1 VDAGASQKRLNAELA
16 EALSAQEPFQISHVD
31 LIGRTFGESTTQVGR
46 QLASTWIRNA
56 SGYVFSRPH
65 RWIVEAALNGS
76 DANSPDGATIGM
88 FGMGFLSTLSVLPE
102 SGPGPHIDVLTRS
115 AKGNLR
121 ITLTGPRSDP
131 GVTYA
136 ALAEDQPPK
145 HRGTIV
151 RIEPHQ
157 GESFPPSRLE
167 GLEEEV
173 SSLQFFRK
181 AAVFI
186 QVEGGP
192 PRQVNPGRTAPGAP
206 RVDIRIG
213 AKRIEIEDHGS
224 GITPEVALTRF
235 LVPSASTKTPAARGP
250 DEQGPSKPPELVD
263 RPGKERSTVMVGVEG
278 VVLSE
283 LELDPSLTAALG
295 SPAHLLIDLPPWVK
309 FTLDRTEVVF
319 DERGGSPEEQQL
331 RSAIDSAVA
340 TDLSPGQKQRPQ
352 SLRLNLLYAGLRAM
366 EEQSESRRV
375 ASGVFSSHLKDVV
388 REALSHDASLVP
400 LPIEHAAALE
410 KLMGAL
416 GARRPRPVP
425 VDPAMVDFDFGRIEE
440 VLEKQALATVE
451 ELKGPVRD
459 IARACARGGC
469 IDGTSIFFVP
479 DDALP
484 KTRRGTAIASS
495 LGMRNML
502 FVPRSLLEE
511 VGNPRD
517 TSAAVSQLARRI
529 IYRNIG
535 SRGELQPA
543 SGRGDDGSMR
553 GQLRSGALVTNA
565 ESLWPHSGTRE
576 TALWGDIRPGTKESA
591 LAWAAVRP
599 TRGAIEHLWKEQP
612 VLGAFDRGELLQLW
626 HEYAGT
632 VSESQDRLPQ
642 FRSSYR
648 WFERNQEELA
658 RLLEDAVGTAVF
670 RREPR
675 PAWQARPDDAD
686 PNPIYE
692 KDRGLRYIL
701 GPDREL
707 NTLDVDALA
716 ALAIDIAES
725 EEGKAWNGMRYS
737 ENREK
742 IAEVRARAEA
752 ALGAHPELLIREDPI
767 PFLNFLVV
775 HLLAAHGQISSEP
788 LLRAIA
794 ADGGEDAERFEK
806 LADQVADV
814 PQDRFL
820 SLGDQILWP
829 LPKDADIDDLRRLIG
844 GLLLNYRQRGTVPI
858 GGDDADPTLRSL
870 YESPLDVPPLAGTSI
885 TRADAAPLR
894 EKLSELAFT
903 IQAERRLDRSKFSP
917 DYGLNFLQRVKDGV
931 QAIYLARTRP
941 GIDPLAA
948 EQLERLEQATLYL
961 YNRYFDIPHEEFV
974 LPYGH
979 GKARLFNTK
988 LNDGVS
994 PATAERA
1001 LSTLSASPGG
1011 LQKLVRLQIDELAY
1025 RLDPKRRK
1033 QDLARR
1039 QVLVPHLPD
1048 TSVTGQLGR
1057 LLEQGVPPE
1066 LVTRMVENAND
1077 FRELAYFAAIVDAAI
1092 DQHRK
1097 LGVAG
1102 RSPFTVEDKDERAR
1116 VGSATR
1122 IFLEDIIQRRLD
1134 PGDIRDWFETHRVA
1148 PAQLLPSKEF
1158 KEPLTKLEGLGRE
1171 LLNFARSA
1179 LAGGLPVDVQQDASP
1194 PQAKKALQDAHW
1206 VSVKQ
1211 LIRAHAS
1218 DDGLATRLA
1227 SGDLSGALKRIE
1239 GQPAD
1244 LDLGKITQDVEH
1256 GSERDAART
1265 IFVEA
1270 TQNALDEIRG
1280 FEKLKKKGAKEIAET
1295 LKARA
1300 AAGLDP
1306 DELKGL
1312 TLSVGLEAPGE
1323 LVEGAIARTVLSI
1336 DDPVGVKNLS
1346 VLLTDFLLPDLSNKD
1361 PEGDTA
1367 GMLGNGAFQM
1377 YQDAAVLRFTTRF
1390 RDDPSRAVTLEV
1402 EPVRE
1407 DDRVVDLKFRVAE
1420 VPDLIKT
1427 EPKFF
1432 GSRVQVVLRERPWEE
1447 SVNAAVYGR
1456 VFARDVI
1463 GTATAFTP
1471 EGAPIPIELQDR
1483 GETERLNR
1491 PQHRSELALAS
1502 REFGEQGR
1510 EVTVLRSDSRHAAS
1524 RLNTTGIPVSRLQ
1537 PVLEAMRLLPPNLLS
1552 EASSGL
1558 TVDLPKGSY
1567 APVKSRTKL
1576 RWNPGV
1582 EEPLRRTLLDAIYG
1596 RGFKDGGDSSL
1607 ERLFQHRGS
1616 RTELSQVMVSPRE
1629 EHLDTLR
1636 ALAVEG
1642 EDMPLN
1648 EFFTHY
1654 RPTLL
1659 EGSRTPSFAH
1669 WIEDG
1674 YRTLVSRRINP
1685 VRERLAQDV
1694 AKLRASIPERIAE
1707 GGDRA
1712 VLSMRYELLRMRGD
1726 AVDEIQK
1733 AYDSWRKEA
1742 RSDDAI
1748 RRQFSGRIEGLPPD
1762 QVEAVR
1768 AYFDAL
1774 IAPWFE
1780 EKLAALDLAV
1790 PPDDEELSRIF
1801 PELMTAEERNALE
1814 QARRQ
1819 IVLAANGHN
1828 HRPATEASGETAAA
1842 DSPNSP
1848 GLDTLREVCT
1858 MTEDVLTSYARQQLE
1873 NAGAPL
1879 PDLRVRLA
1887 RLDLQTMGRF
1897 NPGTTEIEINIG
1909 AEACSLPRLFELMSA
1924 LGSGDLITTERTAK
1938 ALLIPQLGAAGLIPH
1953 EDLHAHP
1960 NGPTGTDAHAPRL
1973 GADGR
1978 VVDFEAAATS
1988 YAAEAA
1994 QDGVFE
2000 RWVEEAR
2007 GRLSTPEA
2015 RADLSFATELLA
2027 KLEADDLAGALDR
2040 LLV

>member
-1 VDAGASQKRLNAELA
+1 VDAGAPQKRLNAELA

-115 AKGNLR
+115 AKGDLR

-136 ALAEDQPPK
+136 ALGEDQPPK

-157 GESFPPSRLE
+157 GESFPPSMLE

-186 QVEGGP
+186 QVEGGS

-235 LVPSASTKTPAARGP
+235 LIPSASTKTPAARGP
-250 DEQGPSKPPELVD
+250 DKQGPSKPPELVD
-263 RPGKERSTVMVGVEG
+263 RPDNDRSTVMLGVEG

-283 LELDPSLTAALG
+283 LELDASVTAALG
-295 SPAHLLIDLPPWVK
+295 TPAHLLIDLPPWVK

-331 RSAIDSAVA
+331 RSAIDSVVA
-340 TDLSPGQKQRPQ
+340 TDLSPGQKQSPQ
-352 SLRLNLLYAGLRAM
+352 SLRLNLFYAGLRAM

-375 ASGVFSSHLKDVV
+375 ASGVFSTHLKDVV
-388 REALSHDASLVP
+388 REALSRDASLVP
-400 LPIEHAAALE
+400 LPMEHAAALE

-459 IARACARGGC
+459 VARACARGGC
-469 IDGTSIFFVP
+469 IDGMSVFFVP

-511 VGNPRD
+511 VGSPRD

-529 IYRNIG
+529 IYRNVG

-543 SGRGDDGSMR
+543 SGRVDDESMR
-553 GQLRSGALVTNA
+553 GQLRSGAVVTNA
-565 ESLWPHSGTRE
+565 ESLWPHSRSE
-576 TALWGDIRPGTKESA
+576 DSA
-591 LAWAAVRP
+591 SAWRAVRP
-599 TRGAIEHLWKEQP
+599 TRGAIERLWREQP
-612 VLGAFDRGELLQLW
+612 VLGAFDRSTLLQLW
-626 HEYAGT
+626 REYAGT
-632 VSESQDRLPQ
+632 VAPGMDPLPQ
-642 FRSSYR
+642 FRSSNR
-648 WFERNQEELA
+648 WFERNLEEVGHILA
-658 RLLEDAVGTAVF
+658 RALDTAIY
-670 RREPR
+670 RRKRFSWDKPES
-675 PAWQARPDDAD
+675 DED
-686 PNPIYE
+686 PNPIYSS
-692 KDRGLRYIL
+692 DRGLRYVL

-707 NTLDVDALA
+707 NTLDVDALG
-716 ALAIDIAES
+716 ALALDIAES
-725 EEGKAWNGMRYS
+725 EEGRAWEKLYS
-737 ENREK
+737 QIPKEAAEK
-742 IAEVRARAEA
+742 SARAKA
-752 ALGAHPELLIREDPI
+752 ALAAHPELLKPEDPI

-775 HLLAAHGQISSEP
+775 HLLATHGQIPSEP

-794 ADGGEDAERFEK
+794 AEGGEDAERLEK
-806 LADQVADV
+806 LADEVADV

-829 LPKDADIDDLRRLIG
+829 LPTDADIDDLRRLVG
-844 GLLLNYRQRGTVPI
+844 GLLLNYRHRGVPPI

-870 YESPLDVPPLAGTSI
+870 YESPIDVPPFSSAKI
-885 TRADAAPLR
+885 TRADGAPLR
-894 EKLSELAFT
+894 EKLSELSFLV
-903 IQAERRLDRSKFSP
+903 QAERRIEQSKLRP
-917 DYGLNFLQRVKDGV
+917 EYPLNLLRRVQDGV

-948 EQLERLEQATLYL
+948 EQLDRLEQATLYL
-961 YNRYFDIPHEEFV
+961 YNRYFDIPHQEV
-974 LPYGH
+974 ALPYGTE
-979 GKARLFNTK
+979 KASLSNAPPNRQ
-988 LNDGVS
+988 VS
-994 PATAERA
+994 AATAERA
-1001 LSTLSASPGG
+1001 LTTLSASPGV

-1033 QDLARR
+1033 EDLGRH
-1039 QVLVPHLPD
+1039 QLFVPHLPD
-1048 TSVTGQLGR
+1048 TAVTGQLGR
-1057 LLEQGVPPE
+1057 LLGRGVPAE

-1077 FRELAYFAAIVDAAI
+1077 FRELSYFAAIVEAAI

-1097 LGVAG
+1097 LQPGG

-1134 PGDIRDWFETHRVA
+1134 PGDIRDWFETNRVTS
-1148 PAQLLPSKEF
+1148 AQMRKYT
-1158 KEPLTKLEGLGRE
+1158 EPLTKVDGLGKE
-1171 LLNFARSA
+1171 LLDFAQSA
-1179 LAGGLPVDVQQDASP
+1179 LAGGLPVDVQRDASP
-1194 PQAKKALQDAHW
+1194 PQAKKALQSVPW
-1206 VSVKQ
+1206 LSVKQ

-1218 DDGLATRLA
+1218 DDGLASRLA
-1227 SGDLSGALKRIE
+1227 SGDLSAALKRIE

-1270 TQNALDEIRG
+1270 TQNALDEIRA

-1295 LKARA
+1295 QKARA

-1323 LVEGAIARTVLSI
+1323 LVEGAAARTVLSI

-1361 PEGDTA
+1361 PEGDSA

-1377 YQDAAVLRFTTRF
+1377 YQDADVLRFTTRF
-1390 RDDPSRAVTLEV
+1390 RDNPSRAVTLEV

-1427 EPKFF
+1427 EPDFF

-1471 EGAPIPIELQDR
+1471 DGEPIPIELRDR

-1510 EVTVLRSDSRHAAS
+1510 EVAALRSDSRYATS

-1537 PVLEAMRLLPPNLLS
+1537 PVLEAMRLLPPNLLF

-1582 EEPLRRTLLDAIYG
+1582 EEPLRRTLLDAIYA
-1596 RGFKDGGDSSL
+1596 RGIKDGDAASL
-1607 ERLFQHRGS
+1607 ERFFQHRGS
-1616 RTELSQVMVSPRE
+1616 RTGFSQVELSPRE

-1636 ALAVEG
+1636 ALAADG

-1685 VRERLAQDV
+1685 IRERLAQDV
-1694 AKLRASIPERIAE
+1694 AKLRASMRQRVADE
-1707 GGDRA
+1707 GDQGVWAIR
-1712 VLSMRYELLRMRGD
+1712 SELRRMRGN
-1726 AVDEIQK
+1726 AVSEIQK
-1733 AYDSWRKEA
+1733 AYQTWRDEA
-1742 RSDDAI
+1742 QTEAAI
-1748 RRQFSGRIEGLPPD
+1748 LRQFSGRIDGLPPD

-1768 AYFDAL
+1768 AYFDTL
-1774 IAPWFE
+1774 IAPWFQ
-1780 EKLAALDLAV
+1780 EKLGGVDLAV
-1790 PPDDEELSRIF
+1790 PPEHDDLTRVF
-1801 PELMTAEERNALE
+1801 PELMTAAERWALE

-1819 IVLAANGHN
+1819 AAGLAAKG
-1828 HRPATEASGETAAA
+1828 HRPLRAGEASEQTDAA
-1842 DSPNSP
+1842 DSP
-1848 GLDTLREVCT
+1848 GLDTLREVCR
-1858 MTEDVLTSYARQQLE
+1858 MTEDVLSGYASQLLE

-1887 RLDLQTMGRF
+1887 RLDPQTLGSFSR
-1897 NPGTTEIEINIG
+1897 GSSEISINIG
-1909 AEACSLPRLFELMSA
+1909 TESCSLPRLVELMSA
-1924 LGSGDLITTERTAK
+1924 IASGDLITTERTAK
-1938 ALLIPQLGAAGLIPH
+1938 VLLIPQLGSAGLIPH
-1953 EDLHAHP
+1953 EGLHGHP
-1960 NGPTGTDAHAPRL
+1960 DSPTGTDAHAQRP
-1973 GADGR
+1973 GVDGK
-1978 VVDFEAAATS
+1978 VVDYESAATS
-1988 YAAEAA
+1988 YVAEAA
-1994 QDGVFE
+1994 QDGVVE
-2000 RWVEEAR
+2000 RWVESAR
-2007 GRLSTPEA
+2007 GRLGAPEA
-2015 RADLSFATELLA
+2015 RASLSFATELLA
-2027 KLEADDLAGALDR
+2027 KLEGDDLARAIEP